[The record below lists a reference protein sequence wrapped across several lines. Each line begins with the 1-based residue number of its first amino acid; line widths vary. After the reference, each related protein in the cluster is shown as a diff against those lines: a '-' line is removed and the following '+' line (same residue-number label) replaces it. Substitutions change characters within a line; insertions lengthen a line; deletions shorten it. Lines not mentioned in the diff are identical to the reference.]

1 MVVPREC
8 RHAEGPEDTGPVA
21 ESESSSSPG
30 SWIVSRLNGDTSS
43 VTAVVPLGYEAYARG
58 VHGMDPRSA
67 TPMQSDGSIAATMSG
82 SADREQHPEEL
93 TPINL
98 HALLT
103 ILVEHRRVNNRTD
116 VDRT

>member
-67 TPMQSDGSIAATMSG
+67 TPMQSDGSIAATMS
-82 SADREQHPEEL
+82 DPEEL

>member
-1 MVVPREC
+1 
-8 RHAEGPEDTGPVA
+8 
-21 ESESSSSPG
+21 
-30 SWIVSRLNGDTSS
+30 
-43 VTAVVPLGYEAYARG
+43 
-58 VHGMDPRSA
+58 
-67 TPMQSDGSIAATMSG
+67 MQSDGSIAATMSG